1 MILTIQNITKSFGKK
16 EVLKGI
22 SFNLEK
28 GKLYGIVGENG
39 SGKSTLLK
47 IIIGLYKADSGI
59 INVNGRVGYCPQKPL
74 VFSQLTVKEHIQYF
88 SAAYNLK
95 KIDYQKQFN
104 YFLKHFNFEK
114 YKYDKVEILSGGT
127 RQKLNLTLAL
137 LHEPE
142 LLILDEPYNGFD
154 WDTYMKFWELTNK
167 LLDKGCT
174 ILIVTHFLNE
184 TDRFNYIFNLKNGY
198 LS

>member
-1 MILTIQNITKSFGKK
+1 MILNIQNITKSFGKK

-47 IIIGLYKADSGI
+47 IIIGLLKADNGI
-59 INVNGRVGYCPQKPL
+59 ININGKVGYCPQKSL

-88 SAAYNLK
+88 GTAYNLK
-95 KIDYQKQFN
+95 KINYQKQFN
-104 YFLKHFNFEK
+104 YLSKHFNFDK
-114 YKYDKVEILSGGT
+114 YKYDKAEILSGGT

-154 WDTYMKFWELTNK
+154 WETYMKFWKLTDK
-167 LLDKGCT
+167 LLNNGCT
-174 ILIVTHFLNE
+174 ILVVTHFINE
-184 TDRFNYIFNLKNGY
+184 IDRFNTIFNLKNGY